1 MFLSVRA
8 GLPLA
13 DVGLDGKWRGG
24 EQGGL
29 RLLVGGAE
37 ALYCCHKSLHDCHL
51 LQSMLTGLFRKSF
64 LKHRKRKREWVVP
77 FSSLRC
83 NISL

>member
-13 DVGLDGKWRGG
+13 GLDGKWRGG
-24 EQGGL
+24 VSREGR

-37 ALYCCHKSLHDCHL
+37 ALYCCHKSY
-51 LQSMLTGLFRKSF
+51 
-64 LKHRKRKREWVVP
+64 LKTAIFHNP
-77 FSSLRC
+77 C
-83 NISL
+83 